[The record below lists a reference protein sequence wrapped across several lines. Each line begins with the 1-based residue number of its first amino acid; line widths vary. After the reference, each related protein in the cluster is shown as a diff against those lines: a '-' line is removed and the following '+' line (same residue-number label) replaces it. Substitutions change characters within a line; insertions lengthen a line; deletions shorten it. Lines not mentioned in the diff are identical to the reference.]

1 MHMTYKP
8 PAIELS
14 ELEHPIEFSK
24 LEHRPCICGGEIYL
38 FVLATNDQ
46 WICINCCGAAGS
58 TYEEAVREK
67 IKSDFMR
74 LRAKADKFLEDSQI
88 SLNETPRS

>member
-1 MHMTYKP
+1 MTYRL

-38 FVLATNDQ
+38 FLLATHDQ
-46 WICINCCGAAGS
+46 WICINCCGAAGR
-58 TYEEAVREK
+58 TYEQAVREK
-67 IKSDFMR
+67 LKADFTR
-74 LRAKADKFLEDSQI
+74 LRAKADQFLENNRI
-88 SLNETPRS
+88 SLDEGN

>member
-1 MHMTYKP
+1 MTYKP

-38 FVLATNDQ
+38 FRLSAHDQ
-46 WICINCCGAAGS
+46 WICINCCGAAGG

-67 IKSDFMR
+67 IKADFTR
-74 LRAKADKFLEDSQI
+74 LRAKADQFLEHHQI
-88 SLNETPRS
+88 SPDEGT